1 MSVEEVELQVV
12 EVGVVEVALA
22 LKIGT
27 ALWAATAATTN
38 FPAR

>member
-1 MSVEEVELQVV
+1 MSVEELELEVV
-12 EVGVVEVALA
+12 EVVEVALA

-27 ALWAATAATTN
+27 TLWAATAATTN

>member
-1 MSVEEVELQVV
+1 VEELELEVV
-12 EVGVVEVALA
+12 EVVEVALA